1 MLSLF
6 ELAMCMHLSQF
17 LNYGSR
23 MSRCGMRRFYKHITA
38 DRPSN
43 SSLHQ
48 ENQQRLSQLIQ
59 EREKM
64 DLSVF
69 QPIHTSEPI
78 ISDKIEPIV
87 TIAATNIYTSWKTP
101 STLTLTH

>member
-1 MLSLF
+1 
-6 ELAMCMHLSQF
+6 
-17 LNYGSR
+17 
-23 MSRCGMRRFYKHITA
+23 MSRCAMRRFDKHMTA

-64 DLSVF
+64 DMGQSVY
-69 QPIHTSEPI
+69 EPTVTVAP
-78 ISDKIEPIV
+78 IEPI
-87 TIAATNIYTSWKTP
+87 AETNVYTPWKTP
-101 STLTLTH
+101 STLRVRF

>member
-1 MLSLF
+1 MPSL
-6 ELAMCMHLSQF
+6 LDVALCMYLPQF
-17 LNYGSR
+17 LNHRSR
-23 MSRCGMRRFYKHITA
+23 MSRCGMRRFDKHMTA

-48 ENQQRLSQLIQ
+48 ENQQRLSQLLQ
-59 EREKM
+59 ERDRM

-69 QPIHTSEPI
+69 QPTHAAEPI
-78 ISDKIEPIV
+78 ISDKIEPTV
-87 TIAATNIYTSWKTP
+87 TIAASNIYTPWKTP

>member
-1 MLSLF
+1 
-6 ELAMCMHLSQF
+6 MHLSQF
-17 LNYGSR
+17 LNHGSR
-23 MSRCGMRRFYKHITA
+23 MSRCAMRRFDKHMTA

-48 ENQQRLSQLIQ
+48 ENQQRLSQLLQ

-69 QPIHTSEPI
+69 QPTHAVESI
-78 ISDKIEPIV
+78 ISDKIEPTV
-87 TIAATNIYTSWKTP
+87 TIAASNTYTPWKTP
-101 STLTLTH
+101 STLTQP

>member
-1 MLSLF
+1 
-6 ELAMCMHLSQF
+6 
-17 LNYGSR
+17 
-23 MSRCGMRRFYKHITA
+23 MSRCAMRRFDKHMTA

-64 DLSVF
+64 DMGQSVYE
-69 QPIHTSEPI
+69 PTVTVEPI
-78 ISDKIEPIV
+78 ATPI
-87 TIAATNIYTSWKTP
+87 TLTNAYTPWKTP
-101 STLTLTH
+101 STLRVRF

>member
-1 MLSLF
+1 MLSL
-6 ELAMCMHLSQF
+6 LDVALCIYLPQF
-17 LNYGSR
+17 LNHCSR
-23 MSRCGMRRFYKHITA
+23 MSRCGMRRFDKHMTA

-59 EREKM
+59 EREQM

-69 QPIHTSEPI
+69 QPTHAVEPI
-78 ISDKIEPIV
+78 VSDKIEPTV
-87 TIAATNIYTSWKTP
+87 TIAASNTYTPWKTP
-101 STLTLTH
+101 STLRF

>member
-1 MLSLF
+1 MPSLF
-6 ELAMCMHLSQF
+6 DVVLCMHLPQF
-17 LNYGSR
+17 LNHRSR
-23 MSRCGMRRFYKHITA
+23 MSRCGMRRFDKHMTA

-48 ENQQRLSQLIQ
+48 ENQQRLSQLLQ
-59 EREKM
+59 ERDRM

-69 QPIHTSEPI
+69 QPTHAAEPI

-87 TIAATNIYTSWKTP
+87 TIAASTTYTPWKTP
-101 STLTLTH
+101 STLRF

>member
-1 MLSLF
+1 
-6 ELAMCMHLSQF
+6 
-17 LNYGSR
+17 
-23 MSRCGMRRFYKHITA
+23 MSRCGMRRFDKHMTA

-64 DLSVF
+64 DMGQSVY
-69 QPIHTSEPI
+69 
-78 ISDKIEPIV
+78 EPIV
-87 TIAATNIYTSWKTP
+87 SDKAVPMAVPMAAVKEAPIVTSNVYTPWKTP
-101 STLTLTH
+101 STLRF

>member
-1 MLSLF
+1 
-6 ELAMCMHLSQF
+6 
-17 LNYGSR
+17 
-23 MSRCGMRRFYKHITA
+23 MSRCGMRRFDKHMTA

-59 EREKM
+59 ERERM

-69 QPIHTSEPI
+69 QPTHAVEPI
-78 ISDKIEPIV
+78 IIEKI
-87 TIAATNIYTSWKTP
+87 NIESNAYTPWKTP
-101 STLTLTH
+101 STLTQ

>member
-1 MLSLF
+1 
-6 ELAMCMHLSQF
+6 
-17 LNYGSR
+17 
-23 MSRCGMRRFYKHITA
+23 MSRCGMRRFDKHMTA

-59 EREKM
+59 ERERM

-69 QPIHTSEPI
+69 QPTHEPI
-78 ISDKIEPIV
+78 ISDKIEPTV
-87 TIAATNIYTSWKTP
+87 TIATSNTYTPWKTP
-101 STLTLTH
+101 STLSH

>member
-1 MLSLF
+1 
-6 ELAMCMHLSQF
+6 
-17 LNYGSR
+17 
-23 MSRCGMRRFYKHITA
+23 MSRCAMRRFDKHMTA

-64 DLSVF
+64 DMGQSVY
-69 QPIHTSEPI
+69 EPI
-78 ISDKIEPIV
+78 VSDKAAPIEPIA
-87 TIAATNIYTSWKTP
+87 TPIALTNTYTPWKTP
-101 STLTLTH
+101 STFTH

>member
-1 MLSLF
+1 MQTSYDVFL
-6 ELAMCMHLSQF
+6 CMHLPQF
-17 LNYGSR
+17 LNHGSR
-23 MSRCGMRRFYKHITA
+23 MSRCGMRRFDKHMTA

-48 ENQQRLSQLIQ
+48 ENQQRLSQLMQ

-69 QPIHTSEPI
+69 QSIHAVEPI
-78 ISDKIEPIV
+78 VSDKIEPTV
-87 TIAATNIYTSWKTP
+87 TIAASNTYTPWKTP
-101 STLTLTH
+101 STLRF

>member
-1 MLSLF
+1 MLSLCD
-6 ELAMCMHLSQF
+6 LVLCMHLSQF
-17 LNYGSR
+17 LNHDSR
-23 MSRCGMRRFYKHITA
+23 MSRCGMRRFDKHMTA

-59 EREKM
+59 ERERM

-69 QPIHTSEPI
+69 QPTHHVEPI
-78 ISDKIEPIV
+78 IIEKINTES
-87 TIAATNIYTSWKTP
+87 TAYTPWKTP

>member
-1 MLSLF
+1 
-6 ELAMCMHLSQF
+6 
-17 LNYGSR
+17 
-23 MSRCGMRRFYKHITA
+23 MSRCAMRRFDKHMTA

-64 DLSVF
+64 DMGQSVY
-69 QPIHTSEPI
+69 EPTVTVAP
-78 ISDKIEPIV
+78 IEPIA
-87 TIAATNIYTSWKTP
+87 TPIAETNVYTPWKTP
-101 STLTLTH
+101 STLRVRF

>member
-1 MLSLF
+1 MPTLYDLSL
-6 ELAMCMHLSQF
+6 CMHLSQF
-17 LNYGSR
+17 LNHCSR
-23 MSRCGMRRFYKHITA
+23 MSRCGMRRFDKHMTA

-64 DLSVF
+64 DLSVCKTN
-69 QPIHTSEPI
+69 HEPI

-87 TIAATNIYTSWKTP
+87 TIAASNTYTPWKTP
-101 STLTLTH
+101 STPTQP

>member
-1 MLSLF
+1 
-6 ELAMCMHLSQF
+6 
-17 LNYGSR
+17 
-23 MSRCGMRRFYKHITA
+23 MSRCAMRRFDKHITA

-64 DLSVF
+64 DMGQSVY
-69 QPIHTSEPI
+69 
-78 ISDKIEPIV
+78 EPIV
-87 TIAATNIYTSWKTP
+87 SDKAEPIVSVKEAPIITSNAYTPWKTP
-101 STLTLTH
+101 STLTLGARF